1 MTLEKRLDNLE
12 RSNRNLRAVVM
23 CLIAAITLFTVAA
36 RPSPKVLE
44 AEKIVLRDPNGKE
57 RGQLFATEKAWG
69 LVLYTE
75 NGQQALDLVASTTV
89 NGLMI
94 SDQNGYGRQI
104 FTSDTNQTTW
114 GIFHPGSKP
123 AQIEITDKQAGAE
136 IVVRDRSDVQR
147 IELGV
152 TDKGPGLALSD
163 TNGTM
168 RTVLAEGLI
177 ASFSKDGT
185 INWSPE
191 WERLSPE
198 EKQKV
203 KGLSPKMPT
212 GKP

>member
-1 MTLEKRLDNLE
+1 M
-12 RSNRNLRAVVM
+12 
-23 CLIAAITLFTVAA
+23 
-36 RPSPKVLE
+36 
-44 AEKIVLRDPNGKE
+44 
-57 RGQLFATEKAWG
+57 
-69 LVLYTE
+69 
-75 NGQQALDLVASTTV
+75 
-89 NGLMI
+89 NGLII
-94 SDQNGYGRQI
+94 SDQTGYGRQI
-104 FTSDTNQTTW
+104 FTSDKDQSTW
-114 GIFHPGSKP
+114 GIFHPGSKV
-123 AQIEITDKQAGAE
+123 AQIEITDKLAGAE

-147 IELGV
+147 MELGV